1 MEEPMA
7 KELPVFSEED
17 HIYADFAVGTLIDAL
32 LDATDVRPFL
42 DPCLGIGGDS
52 LCVINEAQLPEDVLG
67 HLKLDFIPGLTTQ
80 MPAEAF
86 IDLGVELQAALGGAF
101 LNARDIVRNGVNE
114 NNEFG
119 FDLCMTVVEDSLRA
133 HFANRH

>member
-1 MEEPMA
+1 MA

-17 HIYADFAVGTLIDAL
+17 HIYADFAVGTLIDVL

-42 DPCLGIGGDS
+42 DPCLGIGGES
-52 LCVINEAQLPEDVLG
+52 LCVINEAHLPGDVLG
-67 HLKLDFIPGLTTQ
+67 HLKLDFIPGLTAQ
-80 MPAEAF
+80 MLAEA
-86 IDLGVELQAALGGAF
+86 IVDVGVELQTAIGGAF

-114 NNEFG
+114 RNEFG

-133 HFANRH
+133 HFAIRH